1 MAEAWVNVVKP
12 VMIPGTPLR
21 ASVTIPILLFAIHIR
36 WWTFSVLIGVIV
48 WMIFLKIKGRSGLWL
63 WRKLKARARGYVVS
77 ARPVWYRRRF
87 NRLESFD
94 EFTMKEVNGRV

>member
-1 MAEAWVNVVKP
+1 MAEVWIDAVKP
-12 VMIPGTPLR
+12 VMLPGTPLR
-21 ASVTIPILLFAIHIR
+21 ASVLIPLMLFATHIR
-36 WWTFSVLIGVIV
+36 WWTLIVLIGVIV

-63 WRKLKARARGYVVS
+63 WRKLKARLRGYVVS

-94 EFTMKEVNGRV
+94 EFTMEDLHAHV